1 MIKLKNGKSVLIGTQ
16 KPEYLKEILIKLGKY
31 GVEIG

>member
-1 MIKLKNGKSVLIGTQ
+1 LIGTQ